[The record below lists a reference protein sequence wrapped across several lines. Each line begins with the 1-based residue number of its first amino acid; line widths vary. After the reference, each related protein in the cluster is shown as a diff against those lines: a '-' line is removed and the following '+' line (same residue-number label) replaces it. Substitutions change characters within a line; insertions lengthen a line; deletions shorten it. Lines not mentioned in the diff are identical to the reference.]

1 MLTHPHCHVPQASAF
16 VLFPDIMAACEAA
29 NVLRVETSVDAVE
42 MFDRASLRECSSN
55 ESMTKLV
62 PDIIGENTPLPR
74 TYTTFPATSIRLR
87 SFLSVSTCDEMPSIR

>member
-1 MLTHPHCHVPQASAF
+1 MRDVSQHTSPSKQYDAHTVPSMYPQASAF

-62 PDIIGENTPLPR
+62 PDIIGENTPLLRTHSYNLPR
-74 TYTTFPATSIRLR
+74 Y
-87 SFLSVSTCDEMPSIR
+87 